1 MSWNVGLAV
10 QNQESSRPI
19 TTLGSLTIVLASC
32 KCGQLSQREPSGI
45 QTQRGSGEGKGERG
59 EQRTDGGGS
68 GRCVSH
74 QSSITSPEIP
84 LEEPAENWT
93 WATRV
98 WKEVEEKHEEVNE
111 AWLAEPREGVEK
123 KNHIP
128 HPTNAPTE
136 AKHPEKK
143 THVEHDRENKM
154 K

>member
-1 MSWNVGLAV
+1 MWPV
-10 QNQESSRPI
+10 I
-19 TTLGSLTIVLASC
+19 T
-32 KCGQLSQREPSGI
+32 
-45 QTQRGSGEGKGERG
+45 EGTERDTDPERIGGRKGG
-59 EQRTDGGGS
+59 A
-68 GRCVSH
+68 GRAKDRWRQVRQVRLPPDQH
-74 QSSITSPEIP
+74 PSPEIP

-93 WATRV
+93 GARRV
-98 WKEVEEKHEEVNE
+98 WKEVEEEHEEVNE
-111 AWLAEPREGVEK
+111 AWLVEPREGVEK